1 MAGAQL
7 LVLQHFKM
15 GHLKEQDSK
24 AWVGTSFTTTPS
36 SKECLSIAGQRASPV
51 LLQIRRTSTIK
62 LINGT
67 HSKQNMD

>member
-24 AWVGTSFTTTPS
+24 AWVG
-36 SKECLSIAGQRASPV
+36 KKKA
-51 LLQIRRTSTIK
+51 
-62 LINGT
+62 N
-67 HSKQNMD
+67 